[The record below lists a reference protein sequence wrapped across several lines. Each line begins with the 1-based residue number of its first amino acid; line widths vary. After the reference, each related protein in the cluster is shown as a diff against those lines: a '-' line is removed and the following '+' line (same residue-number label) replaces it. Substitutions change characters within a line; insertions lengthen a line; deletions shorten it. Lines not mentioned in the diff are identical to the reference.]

1 MEKLRAILID
11 DEKNNLELLSHFVRK
26 YCLDVNVI
34 AECLTYKDALTQI
47 DKLKPDLLFLDIV
60 LDENLAFDLLE
71 ATKFKKYFIIFTT
84 AYDEHA
90 IKAFK
95 FNTADYLLK
104 PILIDDLIN
113 AVGKIISRRH
123 DQDYLDVSQIKNLS
137 NSILRKHPMNYL
149 TISGSHRV
157 DFIDPQDIVYMQ
169 SSGRYTEFILTNKK
183 RKIIASKSLGEY
195 EGLLN
200 SNLFFRIHNTFMI
213 NLKHLININKRAGN
227 YCEMSN
233 GDALPI
239 SRRRYEGL
247 MKYLK
252 NG

>member
-1 MEKLRAILID
+1 M
-11 DEKNNLELLSHFVRK
+11 
-26 YCLDVNVI
+26 
-34 AECLTYKDALTQI
+34 
-47 DKLKPDLLFLDIV
+47 
-60 LDENLAFDLLE
+60 
-71 ATKFKKYFIIFTT
+71 
-84 AYDEHA
+84 
-90 IKAFK
+90 IK
-95 FNTADYLLK
+95 
-104 PILIDDLIN
+104 
-113 AVGKIISRRH
+113 AVGKIITRRH
-123 DQDYLDVSQIKNLS
+123 DQEYLGNSQIKNLS

-157 DFIDPQDIVYMQ
+157 DFIDPKDIVYMQ

-200 SNLFFRIHNTFMI
+200 STLFFRIHNTFMI
-213 NLKHLININKRAGN
+213 NLKHLININKRSGN